1 MSDSNTKRQ
10 DGELDDV
17 HEHNENENTE
27 NNETSE
33 VPEPEEAPVVRDPK
47 EDMDPLQLAQFE
59 RDEYLAS
66 WQRAKADYQNL
77 RRRVLS
83 DIESAVSD
91 KTARIQDEMLTVLDY
106 LDMALKS
113 PCDSQDAKNL
123 QMGVQMTR
131 TMLWQ
136 SLEKDGV
143 KAIATS
149 GTFDPSRHQAM
160 ATIETDE
167 SEPGTILEVLRIGF
181 KKGDRI
187 LRHAQ
192 VKVAAA
198 QSDEG
203 PETTAENTAE

>member
-1 MSDSNTKRQ
+1 MSDSNTKNQ
-10 DGELDDV
+10 NGDLDDV
-17 HEHNENENTE
+17 QEHEEGQNPEGEAQAPEIFTE
-27 NNETSE
+27 E
-33 VPEPEEAPVVRDPK
+33 VKVEKDPK

-59 RDEYLAS
+59 RDEFQAKFL
-66 WQRAKADYQNL
+66 RAQADYQNL

-83 DIESAVSD
+83 DIEDAVRD
-91 KTARIQDEMLTVLDY
+91 KTARIQDEMLSVLDY

-113 PCDSQDAKNL
+113 PCESQDAKNL
-123 QMGVQMTR
+123 LMGVQMTR

-143 KAIATS
+143 KAIETT

-167 SEPGTILEVLRIGF
+167 SEPGTILEVMRIGF
-181 KKGDRI
+181 KKGDRV

-198 QSDEG
+198 KSDPTEEVTEE
-203 PETTAENTAE
+203 PTE

>member
-1 MSDSNTKRQ
+1 MSDSNTKPQ
-10 DGELDDV
+10 DGELDEV
-17 HEHNENENTE
+17 NEHEENENIDPAE
-27 NNETSE
+27 IL
-33 VPEPEEAPVVRDPK
+33 EPEEAPVEKDPK

-83 DIESAVSD
+83 DIDAAVGN

-149 GTFDPSRHQAM
+149 GVFDPSRHQAM
-160 ATIETDE
+160 ATIETNE

-198 QSDEG
+198 QSDEA
-203 PETTAENTAE
+203 PETTAENAAE

>member
-1 MSDSNTKRQ
+1 MNDSNTKPQ
-10 DGELDDV
+10 DGDLDEV
-17 HEHNENENTE
+17 QEHEETQNTE
-27 NNETSE
+27 SSE
-33 VPEPEEAPVVRDPK
+33 AVEPEIVKDPK
-47 EDMDPLQLAQFE
+47 ADMDPLQLAQFE

-83 DIESAVSD
+83 DIESAVRD
-91 KTARIQDEMLTVLDY
+91 QTARIQDEMLTVLDY

-143 KAIATS
+143 KAIETTGS
-149 GTFDPSRHQAM
+149 FDPSRHQAM
-160 ATIETDE
+160 ATIETEE

-181 KKGDRI
+181 KKGDKV

-198 QSDEG
+198 LSE
-203 PETTAENTAE
+203 ETSEDAAE

>member
-1 MSDSNTKRQ
+1 MSDSNTKSQ
-10 DGELDDV
+10 DDNLDQAQE
-17 HEHNENENTE
+17 HEEGLNVEAQANAEAA
-27 NNETSE
+27 
-33 VPEPEEAPVVRDPK
+33 EEEKGPKDPK
-47 EDMDPLQLAQFE
+47 ADMDPLQLAQYE

-83 DIESAVSD
+83 DIEAAVRD
-91 KTARIQDEMLTVLDY
+91 KTQRIQEEMLTVLDY

-123 QMGVQMTR
+123 LMGVQMTR
-131 TMLWQ
+131 TQLWQ

-143 KAIATS
+143 KAIDTT
-149 GTFDPSRHQAM
+149 GLFDTTRHQAM
-160 ATIETDE
+160 ATIETDDA
-167 SEPGTILEVLRIGF
+167 EPGTILEVVRVGF
-181 KKGDRI
+181 KKGDVV

-198 QSDEG
+198 KSEDADEAG
-203 PETTAENTAE
+203 E